1 MFLIIFKPLLT
12 HSVAPDFTSD
22 SKVAPQLEKPKNKSP
37 KKSKGSSKSSKGTSL
52 GTKRWPGVTHSR
64 RAGNAPSVDWGS
76 QNHKMPAAAAS
87 SRSSRKLRSHNSLL
101 RVTRPAFARAKRQ
114 WATTLAIAVHS
125 FKMFQTLQTKYFKY
139 ACARSLALSHCVP
152 LCKDRV
158 LLCEL
163 CVEVLAHARKVLKEA
178 NARLA
183 AGEAFVLHAICLRAS
198 FAMHYICV
206 RFQPGCRRN

>member
-1 MFLIIFKPLLT
+1 M
-12 HSVAPDFTSD
+12 
-22 SKVAPQLEKPKNKSP
+22 
-37 KKSKGSSKSSKGTSL
+37 
-52 GTKRWPGVTHSR
+52 THSR

-125 FKMFQTLQTKYFKY
+125 FKMFQTLQTKY

-198 FAMHYICV
+198 FAMHLCHAPHVRAIPTRMQTKLICQRV
-206 RFQPGCRRN
+206 LPSAFASQWERWHLRR